1 MSVLV
6 GTQEVLKLQNKEP
19 GKARPANRDQSAVE
33 GCPRAAYGCIG
44 GLLQTTPCIDW
55 PGHLPGGRLF
65 GNWPSTPRSSEAKLR
80 SCLLKFPQG
89 WARPRLLSGALRASS
104 PGSSSGEAGRSS
116 WSRFA
121 TLRFAWIRRQA

>member
-44 GLLQTTPCIDW
+44 GLLQTTPRIDW
-55 PGHLPGGRLF
+55 PGHLPGGRQTGSHPASPTGLV
-65 GNWPSTPRSSEAKLR
+65 LR
-80 SCLLKFPQG
+80 S
-89 WARPRLLSGALRASS
+89 RLLVRKSS
-104 PGSSSGEAGRSS
+104 PEEMRVSRYSSSREQLESGSPLTQE
-116 WSRFA
+116 
-121 TLRFAWIRRQA
+121 L